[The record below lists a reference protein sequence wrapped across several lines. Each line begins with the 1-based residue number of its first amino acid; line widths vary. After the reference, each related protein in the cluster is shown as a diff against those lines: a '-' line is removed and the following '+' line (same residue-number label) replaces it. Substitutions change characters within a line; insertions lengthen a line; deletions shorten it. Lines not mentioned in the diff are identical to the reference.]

1 MLRLLST
8 IGVITLFICAPLRA
22 ADNQSPTPAQ
32 ITQQLEGLSESQDP
46 LATSLKESYQS
57 SLRLLQS
64 AEEHRQRSAEY
75 NAVMQGF
82 PDQIGALERQL
93 RNNIPA
99 KVVLQAKA
107 SVADLQQQL
116 ALHSAQLVELQSE
129 LNNLTSRLL
138 VIGNRHQM
146 LPGLL
151 SQKKAE
157 LTEVQNEIGSVTEQG
172 ALADAQRILAQSRRA
187 ELVAG
192 IKALELEQ
200 LSSDNRKQLAEA
212 EQNLRKQEVD
222 QLRDIVSRLQAA
234 LASER
239 QRDAERAIADAGKL
253 PGGESQAPPIADALL
268 EKQRLSEQLQGMAQQ
283 IAQTSGERQ
292 RLMEKLRAAEE
303 IQTQIQAQL
312 NQPGLSSAA
321 GANLRAQLANL
332 PALRSQRQ
340 MHKQLEEAQLDA
352 YTLEQTAA
360 TIASVAEYGIYQQNQ
375 TGTPIAADLAPL
387 LEPILAAQRDLLSS
401 LQDNYSVYI
410 NELAQLEWVT
420 QQYNSLIKT
429 TRDQISEHLLWLPNT
444 LPLNRQ
450 WGVQLSRNLQWM
462 GSHLSL
468 GNALQA
474 LRSSVEMMLL
484 GMLTAV
490 FSGAI
495 WLLGR
500 RRLPFLIASTGADIG
515 KVTHDRFSA
524 TLHLALATLFYAL
537 PLPLLF
543 YWLGLVFTRAEGYPI
558 LQGLGDGLARSALVY
573 YCYAVWIRASIPG
586 GLFVSHFGWTGI
598 DYSALRKELR
608 PIIWTAVLLLLLY
621 SVGEHPLNAQ
631 LNNGLGRAL
640 FIALCALTSFA
651 SLRIIRYVRWSL
663 LLNQSGYP
671 NAIRNLATALVT
683 GLPLFFALLAALG
696 YYFTGAMLLVNL
708 LFSLL
713 LVLFWAIVYAM
724 GARWLLVTERQMAL
738 DRAKAHRVE
747 LLALRDQEGRQDTQP
762 LELVDE
768 AAIDLQ
774 TISQHSTVLLKTLT
788 LIGIAISLS
797 LLWSD
802 LVQALNFLDQIT
814 IWDTYQP
821 GENGNIL
828 QPITLKELL
837 YSMLVLLLMLVAV
850 RNLPGV
856 MEIVVLQHLDLAP
869 GTGYAITSLLKY
881 VLVFAGLLYS
891 FQVLGFEWAK
901 IQWLIAALGV
911 GLGFG
916 LQEIFA
922 NFVSG
927 VILLFEKPI
936 RIGDTVTINNLTG
949 TITRINIRATTI
961 IDWDRKEI
969 IVPNKAFITDQL
981 INWSLSDPVTR
992 LVFKVGVAYGSDNAK
1007 VVTLLLEAAAEVE
1020 QIMDKPKPE
1029 AFFIAFGNSTLDY
1042 ELRVFVND
1050 MSHRLPVTHAVHTLI
1065 DAKFRQQGIEI
1076 AFPQLDLHLKRA
1088 NPGGASGD

>member
-1 MLRLLST
+1 M
-8 IGVITLFICAPLRA
+8 
-22 ADNQSPTPAQ
+22 
-32 ITQQLEGLSESQDP
+32 
-46 LATSLKESYQS
+46 
-57 SLRLLQS
+57 
-64 AEEHRQRSAEY
+64 
-75 NAVMQGF
+75 
-82 PDQIGALERQL
+82 
-93 RNNIPA
+93 
-99 KVVLQAKA
+99 
-107 SVADLQQQL
+107 
-116 ALHSAQLVELQSE
+116 
-129 LNNLTSRLL
+129 
-138 VIGNRHQM
+138 
-146 LPGLL
+146 
-151 SQKKAE
+151 
-157 LTEVQNEIGSVTEQG
+157 
-172 ALADAQRILAQSRRA
+172 
-187 ELVAG
+187 
-192 IKALELEQ
+192 
-200 LSSDNRKQLAEA
+200 
-212 EQNLRKQEVD
+212 
-222 QLRDIVSRLQAA
+222 
-234 LASER
+234 
-239 QRDAERAIADAGKL
+239 
-253 PGGESQAPPIADALL
+253 
-268 EKQRLSEQLQGMAQQ
+268 
-283 IAQTSGERQ
+283 
-292 RLMEKLRAAEE
+292 
-303 IQTQIQAQL
+303 
-312 NQPGLSSAA
+312 
-321 GANLRAQLANL
+321 
-332 PALRSQRQ
+332 
-340 MHKQLEEAQLDA
+340 
-352 YTLEQTAA
+352 
-360 TIASVAEYGIYQQNQ
+360 
-375 TGTPIAADLAPL
+375 
-387 LEPILAAQRDLLSS
+387 
-401 LQDNYSVYI
+401 
-410 NELAQLEWVT
+410 
-420 QQYNSLIKT
+420 
-429 TRDQISEHLLWLPNT
+429 
-444 LPLNRQ
+444 
-450 WGVQLSRNLQWM
+450 
-462 GSHLSL
+462 
-468 GNALQA
+468 
-474 LRSSVEMMLL
+474 
-484 GMLTAV
+484 
-490 FSGAI
+490 
-495 WLLGR
+495 
-500 RRLPFLIASTGADIG
+500 
-515 KVTHDRFSA
+515 
-524 TLHLALATLFYAL
+524 
-537 PLPLLF
+537 
-543 YWLGLVFTRAEGYPI
+543 
-558 LQGLGDGLARSALVY
+558 
-573 YCYAVWIRASIPG
+573 
-586 GLFVSHFGWTGI
+586 
-598 DYSALRKELR
+598 
-608 PIIWTAVLLLLLY
+608 
-621 SVGEHPLNAQ
+621 
-631 LNNGLGRAL
+631 
-640 FIALCALTSFA
+640 
-651 SLRIIRYVRWSL
+651 
-663 LLNQSGYP
+663 
-671 NAIRNLATALVT
+671 
-683 GLPLFFALLAALG
+683 
-696 YYFTGAMLLVNL
+696 
-708 LFSLL
+708 
-713 LVLFWAIVYAM
+713 LFWAIVYAM

-837 YSMLVLLLMLVAV
+837 YSMLELLLMLVAV